1 MQYRG
6 TLTSNGLLGM
16 VVFLNTTTLANSG
29 SGERL
34 FDHFATGAGAG
45 LRLLLNK
52 RSKTNLCFDVGFG
65 KQGSHGVYLS
75 VQEAF

>member
-1 MQYRG
+1 
-6 TLTSNGLLGM
+6 M
-16 VVFLNTTTLANSG
+16 VAFINTTTLKNSQ

-34 FDHFATGAGAG
+34 FDGFATGAGAG

-52 RSKTNLCFDVGFG
+52 RSKTNLCFDFGVG
-65 KQGSHGVYLS
+65 KHGSKGVYLA